1 MSSAPI
7 PLAAPVPR
15 REAPAVSKKKTPKRL
30 TKRERKA
37 LEGVKATTSQEHI
50 HCVACGAH
58 LHAEQFTGRPSTAR
72 FLRCRHG
79 SRYACCEGCV
89 PEARRRL
96 DEHDRTGRAVQAAAA
111 WH

>member
-1 MSSAPI
+1 MS
-7 PLAAPVPR
+7 R
-15 REAPAVSKKKTPKRL
+15 KTKTPKRL

-37 LEGVKATTSQEHI
+37 LQPAQAATSEEHI

-79 SRYACCEGCV
+79 SRYASCEGCV
-89 PEARRRL
+89 KEATRRL
-96 DEHDRTGRAVQAAAA
+96 AEHDRTGQAVNTAPA